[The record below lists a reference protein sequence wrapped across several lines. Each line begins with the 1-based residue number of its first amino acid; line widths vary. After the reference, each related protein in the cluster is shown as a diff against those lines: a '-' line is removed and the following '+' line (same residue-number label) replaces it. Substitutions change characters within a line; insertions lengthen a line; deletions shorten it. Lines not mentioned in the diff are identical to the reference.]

1 MRDAIVIRTTHGASA
16 QVALASKSIAFFYS
30 EFFDGIQLNKDSLN
44 NVLVSCP
51 ADKLPGFSHGA
62 GFDRV
67 VAATSVDAGPS
78 IPFTMAETRQR

>member
-1 MRDAIVIRTTHGASA
+1 MRDAIVIRTTRGASA

-51 ADKLPGFSHGA
+51 ADKCQASRMGQ
-62 GFDRV
+62 V
-67 VAATSVDAGPS
+67 S
-78 IPFTMAETRQR
+78 IALLLQLR